1 MKVDTSVI
9 LNSIASPVLVGKP
22 VRDKDGLITHFDF
35 LFANQE
41 YEKNIV
47 DVKPFFNLAADILNF
62 NKPTETIYQVPN
74 TDTYYKI
81 VFKHLKEE
89 DEVVITITD
98 ITSEMG
104 FYSKLEQRLIKDPLT
119 GLKNRSV
126 FAENL
131 ELVLSAA
138 KATDK
143 AAALLILDIDNLKN
157 INDSLGEKEG
167 DALIIRVAQI
177 LSSFPKEHVSI
188 FRYGDDEFAVIIYDF
203 DNCDTII
210 NFIDVIYETF
220 QFKQI
225 EVSCGISLFPD
236 HSQDRDD
243 LIRFSDMA
251 IHYAKKNGK
260 NNFVYFEPDMQRVF
274 IQHLTMQTRL
284 TAAII
289 EQKFTQVYQP
299 QFDIHSGELRGFEAL
314 IRWSDQDLG
323 DVPPSIFIPLAE
335 ETGLILPIGR
345 WVLSKAVETLKFW
358 QSDYNF
364 KGVMSVNVSPIQL
377 RQDNFLSELQ
387 QLIDSNEID
396 PNLLELE
403 ITEGIFIN
411 NMNDTLN
418 LLRDIK
424 EMGVR
429 VSLDDFGTGYSS
441 LSYLQKMPLN
451 TLKID
456 KAFINNITSADG
468 IQANITQAIIT
479 MVEKM
484 GLETIAEGVEYTDQL
499 ELLDKFNCTI
509 VQGFLRGRPMP
520 LEECNALI
528 LKETKVKVN

>member
-9 LNSIASPVLVGKP
+9 LNNIASPVLVGKP
-22 VRDKDGLITHFDF
+22 VRDSNGTITNFDF
-35 LFANQE
+35 IFANEE
-41 YEKNIV
+41 YEKEII
-47 DVKPFFNLAADILNF
+47 DVKPFFNLAKDIF
-62 NKPTETIYQVPN
+62 NNGKPTETIYQVPN
-74 TDTYYKI
+74 SDKCYKI
-81 VFKHLKEE
+81 VFKHLEQE
-89 DEVVITITD
+89 DEVVITITN
-98 ITSEMG
+98 ISTEMT
-104 FYSKLEQRLIKDPLT
+104 FYSKLEQRLITDPLT

-126 FAENL
+126 FTENF
-131 ELVLSAA
+131 ELILNNARETN
-138 KATDK
+138 KAV
-143 AAALLILDIDNLKN
+143 ALLILDIDNLKT

-177 LSSFPKEHVSI
+177 LGTFPSQHVNL
-188 FRYGDDEFAVIIYDF
+188 FRYGDDEFAAILYDF
-203 DNCDTII
+203 DSCDTII

-260 NNFVYFEPDMQRVF
+260 NSFVYFEPNMQRVF

-289 EQKFTQVYQP
+289 EEKFTQVYQP
-299 QFDIHSGELRGFEAL
+299 QFDIHTGELRGFEAL
-314 IRWSDQDLG
+314 IRWTDQDLG
-323 DVPPSIFIPLAE
+323 EVPPAIFIPLAE

-345 WVLSKAVETLKFW
+345 WVLSTAISTLKTW
-358 QSDYNF
+358 QSLYNF

-377 RQDNFLSELQ
+377 RQDTFLAELQ
-387 QLIDSNEID
+387 SLIDTYEVD
-396 PNLLELE
+396 PNNLEIE
-403 ITEGIFIN
+403 ITEGVFIN
-411 NMNDTLN
+411 DMNDTLQ
-418 LLRDIK
+418 LLDELK
-424 EMGVR
+424 LMGLR

-456 KAFINNITSADG
+456 KAFINNITSSDG
-468 IQANITQAIIT
+468 VQANITQAIIT

-484 GLETIAEGVEYTDQL
+484 GLETIAEGVEYNEQL

-528 LKETKVKVN
+528 LKESTK